1 MAGHGC
7 LPAVDVAQRNEDPH
21 LHSNHPPNWNERA
34 GMCDFLQEHEL
45 AKVRVQRED
54 QPESSQHEEV
64 RMI

>member
-1 MAGHGC
+1 
-7 LPAVDVAQRNEDPH
+7 
-21 LHSNHPPNWNERA
+21 
-34 GMCDFLQEHEL
+34 MCDFLQEHEL